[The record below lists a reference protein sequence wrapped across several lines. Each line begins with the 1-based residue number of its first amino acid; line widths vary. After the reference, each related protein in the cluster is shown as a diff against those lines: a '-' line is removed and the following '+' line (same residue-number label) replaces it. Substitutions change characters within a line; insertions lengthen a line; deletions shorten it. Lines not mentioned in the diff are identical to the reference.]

1 MKPRSINIFLLDGD
15 PNGIRVAQIMMST
28 IQAIA
33 FRRNKLGEVRKIF
46 PEIERPGVYILI
58 GEDEREPNRQLA
70 YIGESEA
77 VGERLATHNANK
89 AARDSK
95 DFWTDTVV
103 LISKDENLTK
113 SHARY
118 VEACL
123 IRSTGANP
131 RWSLPN
137 SKLPAEDAG
146 KLPLPDRA
154 AMDEFVDQTKT
165 LVGALGWDL
174 FREMRGR
181 LTEPT
186 ATTATPGAPPS
197 PEQRFFFR
205 GDGFDAE
212 MALDAS
218 GNFVVLAGSRARV
231 RETPSI
237 PRATK
242 ALRQTLLQS
251 SVLRLEG
258 AFLIFTSDYS
268 FSSASAAAAAVIGA
282 SANGRILWKLPDGR
296 TYADW
301 EAAQSGSSGTGT
313 DHTAFDDAPA
323 DEPYVATG
331 LESDV
336 SSTNPQP

>member
-33 FRRNKLGEVRKIF
+33 FRRNKLGEVRKTF
-46 PEIERPGVYILI
+46 SEIERPGVYILI
-58 GEDEREPNRQLA
+58 GEDEAEPDRHIA

-77 VGERLATHNANK
+77 IGERLGTHNSNK
-89 AARDSK
+89 AGRDSK

-123 IRSTGANP
+123 IRSTGNNP
-131 RWSLPN
+131 RWLLPN
-137 SKLPAEDAG
+137 TNMPSGNTG

-174 FREMRGR
+174 FREVRGKPNEAVQPV
-181 LTEPT
+181 TEIQPT
-186 ATTATPGAPPS
+186 PSEPG
-197 PEQRFFFR
+197 PEFTFR
-205 GDGFDAE
+205 GEGFSAT
-212 MALDAS
+212 MALSSS
-218 GNFVVLAGSRARV
+218 GDFVVLAGSKARIK
-231 RETPSI
+231 TTATI
-237 PRATK
+237 PRGTIS
-242 ALRQTLLQS
+242 LRNTLLETG
-251 SVLRLEG
+251 VLREEEN
-258 AFLIFTSDYS
+258 FLIFANDYS
-268 FSSASAAAAAVIGA
+268 FSSASAAAATVIGA

-296 TYADW
+296 TYGDW
-301 EAAQSGSSGTGT
+301 EAGEGERATLHDFLSG
-313 DHTAFDDAPA
+313 
-323 DEPYVATG
+323 E
-331 LESDV
+331 
-336 SSTNPQP
+336 Q

>member
-33 FRRNKLGEVRKIF
+33 FRRNKLGEVRKTF

-58 GEDEREPNRQLA
+58 GEDESEPDRQLG
-70 YIGESEA
+70 YIGESEGI
-77 VGERLATHNANK
+77 GERLSTHNSNK
-89 AARDSK
+89 SGRDSK

-123 IRSTGANP
+123 IRSIGSNP

-137 SKLPAEDAG
+137 AKRPSEDAG

-154 AMDEFVDQTKT
+154 AMEEFVDQTKT

-181 LTEPT
+181 GTEVAQAVREISVDPSVNRPHFQFRGEGFVAEMELGPSGEFMVKSGSKARLRT
-186 ATTATPGAPPS
+186 TTTIPRGATTLRNTLIDKGVLR
-197 PEQRFFFR
+197 Q
-205 GDGFDAE
+205 D
-212 MALDAS
+212 
-218 GNFVVLAGSRARV
+218 GNF
-231 RETPSI
+231 
-237 PRATK
+237 
-242 ALRQTLLQS
+242 LL
-251 SVLRLEG
+251 
-258 AFLIFTSDYS
+258 FTSDYS
-268 FSSASAAAAAVIGA
+268 FSSASAAAATVIGA
-282 SANGRILWKLPDGR
+282 SANGRILWKMPDGR
-296 TYADW
+296 TYGDW
-301 EAAQSGSSGTGT
+301 EACQGEPLNRTG
-313 DHTAFDDAPA
+313 
-323 DEPYVATG
+323 EP
-331 LESDV
+331 D
-336 SSTNPQP
+336 PQGEAALRQ

>member
-33 FRRNKLGEVRKIF
+33 FRRNKLGEVRKTF

-58 GEDEREPNRQLA
+58 GEDENEPDRQLA
-70 YIGESEA
+70 YIGESEGIGA
-77 VGERLATHNANK
+77 RLSYHNSNELG
-89 AARDSK
+89 RDAK
-95 DFWTDTVV
+95 GFWVDTVV

-123 IRSTGANP
+123 IRGIGGNP

-137 SKLPAEDAG
+137 AKRPSEDAG

-154 AMDEFVDQTKT
+154 AMEEFVDQTKT

-181 LTEPT
+181 AIETMPLI
-186 ATTATPGAPPS
+186 GDS
-197 PEQRFFFR
+197 PQGSLAGSPRFFFR
-205 GDGFDAE
+205 GEGFVAE
-212 MALDAS
+212 MELGPAGDFMVQS
-218 GNFVVLAGSRARV
+218 GSKARV
-231 RETPSI
+231 RTTTTI
-237 PRATK
+237 PRGTT
-242 ALRQTLLQS
+242 ALRNTLLEKG
-251 SVLRLEG
+251 VLRKDG
-258 AFLIFTSDYS
+258 DFLLFTSDYS
-268 FSSASAAAAAVIGA
+268 FPSASAAAATIIGA
-282 SANGRILWKLPDGR
+282 SANGRILWKFPDGR

-301 EAAQSGSSGTGT
+301 ESGQGEL
-313 DHTAFDDAPA
+313 TAKP
-323 DEPYVATG
+323 E
-331 LESDV
+331 L
-336 SSTNPQP
+336 

>member
-33 FRRNKLGEVRKIF
+33 FRRNKLGEVRKTF

-58 GEDEREPNRQLA
+58 GEDESEPDRQFA
-70 YIGESEA
+70 YIGESEG
-77 VGERLATHNANK
+77 VGDRLGTHNSNRAG
-89 AARDSK
+89 RDSK

-123 IRSTGANP
+123 IQSTGANP
-131 RWSLPN
+131 RWTLPN
-137 SKLPAEDAG
+137 INRPPETAG

-181 LTEPT
+181 RADP
-186 ATTATPGAPPS
+186 ATIAPAAPVVVPS
-197 PEQRFFFR
+197 PGLRFFFR
-205 GDGFDAE
+205 GDGFAAE
-212 MALDAS
+212 MELGTS
-218 GNFVVLAGSRARV
+218 GDFVVLAGSRARV
-231 RETPSI
+231 RTTTTI
-237 PRATK
+237 PRGTS
-242 ALRQTLLQS
+242 ALRKTLLDS
-251 SVLRLEG
+251 GVLKQEER
-258 AFLIFTSDYS
+258 FLVFTSDYS
-268 FSSASAAAAAVIGA
+268 FSSASAAAATVIGA

-301 EAAQSGSSGTGT
+301 EADQGEVPDTPNSSINSESTGS
-313 DHTAFDDAPA
+313 D
-323 DEPYVATG
+323 
-331 LESDV
+331 
-336 SSTNPQP
+336 Q

>member
-33 FRRNKLGEVRKIF
+33 FRRNKLGEVRKTF
-46 PEIERPGVYILI
+46 PEVERPGVYILI
-58 GEDEREPNRQLA
+58 GEDESEPDRQIA

-77 VGERLATHNANK
+77 IGDRLATHNSNK
-89 AARDSK
+89 SGRDAK
-95 DFWTDTVV
+95 EFWTDSVV

-123 IRSTGANP
+123 IRSTGNNP

-137 SKLPAEDAG
+137 TNMPSGNAG

-174 FREMRGR
+174 FREVRGR
-181 LTEPT
+181 SNEP
-186 ATTATPGAPPS
+186 AQSAFELAPALPPVETT
-197 PEQRFFFR
+197 FFFR
-205 GDGFDAE
+205 GEGFS
-212 MALDAS
+212 AS
-218 GNFVVLAGSRARV
+218 MKLSPSGDFVVLAGSKAR
-231 RETPSI
+231 TKTTATI
-237 PRATK
+237 PRATVAVRK
-242 ALRQTLLQS
+242 TLLDTETLQE
-251 SVLRLEG
+251 EG
-258 AFLIFTSDYS
+258 DFLVFANDYS
-268 FSSASAAAAAVIGA
+268 FSSASAAAATVIGA

-296 TYADW
+296 TYGDW
-301 EAAQSGSSGTGT
+301 ESSQDGDA
-313 DHTAFDDAPA
+313 DHDTARAVLP
-323 DEPYVATG
+323 E
-331 LESDV
+331 ES
-336 SSTNPQP
+336 